1 MDVTDS
7 ELCDDLLGF
16 MHCPDLL
23 KPLLPVYETFTLLQT
38 QISLSVCVS
47 VCVQNTS
54 FCQSAAGYI
63 KSHLVTAVVLISRGE
78 L

>member
-38 QISLSVCVS
+38 QISLSVCVRL
-47 VCVQNTS
+47 CTK
-54 FCQSAAGYI
+54 Y
-63 KSHLVTAVVLISRGE
+63 
-78 L
+78 